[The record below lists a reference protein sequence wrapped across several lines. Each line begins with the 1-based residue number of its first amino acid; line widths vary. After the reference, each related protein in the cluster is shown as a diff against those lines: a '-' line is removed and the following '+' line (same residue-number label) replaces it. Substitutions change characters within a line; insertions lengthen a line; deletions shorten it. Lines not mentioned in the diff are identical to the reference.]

1 MEIETFHK
9 KDLKHHLNRSINEL
23 FPLPDGVS
31 IEDVRLVIDSFGLTG
46 EALPWTNLSPN
57 DNLPRPD
64 LTSFTSAAEASH
76 QLQQEPSTN
85 NIDFQNETHTSQNYP
100 HLDAGSTTWPSLHND
115 DHLDYD

>member
-31 IEDVRLVIDSFGLTG
+31 IEEAKLVIDTFGDSGFIPL
-46 EALPWTNLSPN
+46 WTNPSPN

-64 LTSFTSAAEASH
+64 YTPFMGLD
-76 QLQQEPSTN
+76 QLRQQQQEPSTN
-85 NIDFQNETHTSQNYP
+85 NMDFQSETHTSQNYP
-100 HLDAGSTTWPSLHND
+100 HLDAGSTTSPSLHND
-115 DHLDYD
+115 HLHHGL